1 MLYELFT
8 GQRAFEAKNVA
19 ELLRKREAGIVPPSQ
34 LVRDLDPAIERAIL
48 RCLEHDPARPPV
60 LGARGGGG
68 AARRRPARGGAG
80 GRRNAVA
87 GDGGGGRR
95 NAARCRRWWRS
106 AGLLVTLLFLVAYAA
121 LSDIAL
127 VTRQL
132 PLEKSPEVLADRARE
147 VSRRL
152 GYDDAPVDFARNF
165 SAAADYLRYAREK
178 GEGPATRQRLRTGR
192 PPGLLF
198 WHRTSPR
205 PMVPT
210 GGQERVT
217 TSDPPMTITNM
228 RTVVLDSEG
237 RLVEFHAVP
246 PQLDRA
252 TDATHAAPDWSRLFD
267 LASLAPG
274 DFHPVA
280 PQWTPPTFADQRM
293 AWEGPMPGWPEQTVR
308 LEAGAYRGRI
318 VFFQTVNPWTEPTA
332 MREEPRSRA
341 QRWSQGFVAIVVL
354 VVLIVAAGVARH
366 NLRKGRGDVR
376 GAFRISTVVFVTTLG
391 DWLIRAKHFS
401 NPNVQLDRVF
411 TAIGWA
417 LFSAGALWVLYL
429 ALEPYVRKFWP
440 STLISWSRLLAG
452 RYRDAQVGR
461 DVLIGVFVATAVLLV
476 GSLDFFLRPVLGYP
490 ALPPVVP
497 NLETLSGARPVLAL
511 ALAVVFDAAFNSL
524 WIIFALVAVNLLV
537 RRIWITAIV
546 MVGFL
551 MLTGLGGID
560 GPPPLW
566 LRLSTALIILSAIVY
581 VMLRFG
587 LLTTM
592 TFFAVNFLINS
603 AVLTLDSSRWFFS
616 TSATVM
622 AIVAALALYGFY
634 ASREAS
640 RCWGGGCWIESSPSS
655 SIADSQVPDPGTN
668 SQVQIQLEVFGILA
682 LDRLGVAR
690 KLVIGSGWDL
700 ELGIGI

>member
-1 MLYELFT
+1 M
-8 GQRAFEAKNVA
+8 
-19 ELLRKREAGIVPPSQ
+19 PPSQ
-34 LVRDLDPAIERAIL
+34 LVRDLDPAIDRAIL
-48 RCLEHDPARPPV
+48 RCLEHDPRD
-60 LGARGGGG
+60 
-68 AARRRPARGGAG
+68 RPASAL
-80 GRRNAVA
+80 AVA
-87 GDGGGGRR
+87 AALPGGDPL
-95 NAARCRRWWRS
+95 AAALAAGETPSPEMVAAAGETS
-106 AGLLVTLLFLVAYAA
+106 ALSPVVAIGGLLVTLLFLVAYAA

-127 VTRQL
+127 VTPQL

-228 RTVVLDSEG
+228 RRVVLDSEG

-246 PQLDRA
+246 PQLDQA

-341 QRWSQGFVAIVVL
+341 QRWSRGFVAIVVL

-401 NPNVQLDRVF
+401 DPNVQLDRRVH
-411 TAIGWA
+411 G
-417 LFSAGALWVLYL
+417 
-429 ALEPYVRKFWP
+429 
-440 STLISWSRLLAG
+440 
-452 RYRDAQVGR
+452 
-461 DVLIGVFVATAVLLV
+461 
-476 GSLDFFLRPVLGYP
+476 
-490 ALPPVVP
+490 
-497 NLETLSGARPVLAL
+497 
-511 ALAVVFDAAFNSL
+511 
-524 WIIFALVAVNLLV
+524 
-537 RRIWITAIV
+537 
-546 MVGFL
+546 
-551 MLTGLGGID
+551 
-560 GPPPLW
+560 
-566 LRLSTALIILSAIVY
+566 
-581 VMLRFG
+581 
-587 LLTTM
+587 
-592 TFFAVNFLINS
+592 
-603 AVLTLDSSRWFFS
+603 
-616 TSATVM
+616 
-622 AIVAALALYGFY
+622 
-634 ASREAS
+634 
-640 RCWGGGCWIESSPSS
+640 
-655 SIADSQVPDPGTN
+655 
-668 SQVQIQLEVFGILA
+668 
-682 LDRLGVAR
+682 DRLGVVLRRRALGALSRAR
-690 KLVIGSGWDL
+690 TLRPEVL
-700 ELGIGI
+700 AEHA